1 MKDTFY
7 FIEPTKSELDRKKR
21 ELYEAEQ
28 DKWAEVFD
36 AYIEQMLDKEEEENS

>member
-36 AYIEQMLDKEEEENS
+36 AYIEQILDEEEENS